1 MKISVSIWVLLAALA
16 VAGCSRSS
24 SALDL
29 NRTPP
34 QPLPSVP
41 TGNVATTQLEPVNP
55 DTQSTE
61 NPTPE
66 AAQPEA
72 PTIAGADASVE
83 TAALTNEEASASSE
97 PLKHEPLTGAW
108 NVSSDSSQ
116 CRAILSFTQWS
127 GGYRATTLRCNSPE
141 LSAVTAW
148 DVSGPQ
154 VVLKDAEGN
163 QVASLRAAGTER
175 YAGRTANGTP
185 VSFSR

>member
-1 MKISVSIWVLLAALA
+1 MKISVSICVLMAALA
-16 VAGCSRSS
+16 MAGCSRSS

-41 TGNVATTQLEPVNP
+41 TGNVASTDLEPVNP
-55 DTQSTE
+55 QQVE
-61 NPTPE
+61 APTPE
-66 AAQPEA
+66 NTEPEA
-72 PTIAGADASVE
+72 PTIGAADNTVE
-83 TAALTNEEASASSE
+83 TAALTTDDTTASAE

-141 LSAVTAW
+141 LSTVTAW

-154 VVLKDAEGN
+154 VILKDSEGN